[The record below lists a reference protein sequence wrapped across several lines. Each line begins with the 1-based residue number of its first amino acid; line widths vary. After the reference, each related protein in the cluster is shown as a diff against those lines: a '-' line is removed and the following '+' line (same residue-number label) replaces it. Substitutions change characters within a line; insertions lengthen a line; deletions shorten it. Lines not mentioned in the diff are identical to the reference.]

1 MSDSTQQITQL
12 LNAAEDTLK
21 FGDNQNHT
29 VAAAVLADDGKV
41 YTGLNLFHF
50 TGGPCAEIAAL
61 TAAISAG
68 NNHLIKIVAVGNNNR
83 GVLAPCGRCRQVLF
97 DYYPNMD
104 VVVGKNQDLVLVPI
118 RDLLPETYDW
128 NKQQEATE

>member
-1 MSDSTQQITQL
+1 MSDTEQINQL
-12 LNAAEDTLK
+12 LNAAKTTLD

-29 VAAAVLADDGKV
+29 VAAAVLSDTGKV

-61 TAAISAG
+61 TAAISDG
-68 NNHLIKIVAVGNNNR
+68 SKQLSTIVAVGNNNR

-97 DYYPNMD
+97 DYYPAIN
-104 VVVGKNQDLVLVPI
+104 VVINRNQNLVLIPI
-118 RDLLPETYDW
+118 TDLLPETYDW
-128 NKQQEATE
+128 NKQQEAV